1 MKHQIYG
8 LLGVLILA
16 VVLIT
21 PSLISSVSAQL
32 VPDWIRNTAKWY
44 GDGSISESEFLNAIK
59 YLIENKIIKL
69 DLVVEEKP
77 KKAESAMII
86 IPNGNAK
93 VGNAGSY
100 IPLSLEIQRGT
111 TVIWLNDDNV
121 GHTVQSQDGHGNVI
135 PKFNSNILK
144 TGERFAYKFD
154 ESGDHHYFCTLHPW
168 RVGVVLVK

>member
-1 MKHQIYG
+1 MFGAIG
-8 LLGVLILA
+8 LAIITLVIF
-16 VVLIT
+16 T
-21 PSLISSVSAQL
+21 PSIISSVSAQL

-44 GDGSISESEFLNAIK
+44 GEGSISETEFLNAIK

-69 DLVVEEKP
+69 DLVEEKP
-77 KKAESAMII
+77 KKPGTAMII

-100 IPLSLEIQRGT
+100 IPLSLEVQRGT

-121 GHTVQSQDGHGNVI
+121 GHTVQSQDGEGNVI

-144 TGERFAYKFD
+144 TGERFAYKFE
-154 ESGDHHYFCTLHPW
+154 ESGDYHYFCTLHPW
-168 RVGVVLVK
+168 RVGVVLVN

>member
-1 MKHQIYG
+1 MQYRI
-8 LLGVLILA
+8 LGILSLVIT
-16 VVLIT
+16 VVILFT
-21 PSLISSVSAQL
+21 PSIITGVSAQS

-44 GDGSISESEFLNAIK
+44 GEGSISETEFLNAIK

-69 DLVVEEKP
+69 DVMVEEKP
-77 KKAESAMII
+77 KKAESSMII

-93 VGNAGSY
+93 VANAGSY
-100 IPLSLEIQRGT
+100 IPLSLEVQRGT

-121 GHTVQSQDGHGNVI
+121 GHTVQSQDGQGNVV

-144 TGERFAYKFD
+144 TGERFAYKFE
-154 ESGDHHYFCTLHPW
+154 ESGTYHYFCTLHPW